1 MRVFRFVD
9 IIPLF
14 LSRRWPREEL
24 LRSIPF
30 IPALDPIREAVVKG
44 IAAGN
49 AKRRPT
55 REIRMRARAIRGQA
69 RATSCH
75 ETAISELLVFVSDYP
90 GAEEFQKVIARLFMR
105 CMTMRE
111 RFMRGWE
118 SAYGSRIRW
127 MFSTIW

>member
-9 IIPLF
+9 IIPFF

-24 LRSIPF
+24 LPSIPF

-55 REIRMRARAIRGQA
+55 QE
-69 RATSCH
+69 
-75 ETAISELLVFVSDYP
+75 
-90 GAEEFQKVIARLFMR
+90 
-105 CMTMRE
+105 
-111 RFMRGWE
+111 
-118 SAYGSRIRW
+118 IRW
-127 MFSTIW
+127 MHSTIW